1 MSLVSDLFPNV
12 TFEQGSHG
20 DLEDSIRDQVEEEGL
35 IFHEPWVLKIMQV
48 LFIFFSNQYSFMEC

>member
-1 MSLVSDLFPNV
+1 MSLVSDLFPNI
-12 TFEQGSHG
+12 TFEHGSQG

-48 LFIFFSNQYSFMEC
+48 LHTFHKINLDTGY